1 MTNTQPVKLMVF
13 SFMLIAAITVS
24 NQVNAAPSL
33 THMVQNEL
41 GEQVSLNEFEGK
53 VVYVDFW
60 SSWCGPCRKSFP
72 WMNQMHAKYQQQG
85 LAVVAINLDVELSLA
100 QQFLQ
105 DFPAEFTVRYDPDS
119 EVARLFALKGM
130 PSSFIFN
137 RQGELVQQHTGFN
150 LDKLEQYEQELV
162 ELLQPK

>member
-13 SFMLIAAITVS
+13 GFMLIAAITVS

>member
-1 MTNTQPVKLMVF
+1 MVF
-13 SFMLIAAITVS
+13 GFMLIAAITVS

-105 DFPAEFTVRYDPDS
+105 GFPAEFAVRYDPDS